1 LVAEACGHS
10 GRVIRSVKIVE
21 IIADANLF
29 GIGVSQEDAIL
40 RLPVITKN
48 VVIFQNIEIVKKPE
62 LVFD

>member
-1 LVAEACGHS
+1 M
-10 GRVIRSVKIVE
+10 IRSVKIVE